1 MISLTFL
8 PVRLTVSWIEALKKV
23 ELSDSDK
30 YYFSEEKLHFFHSFM
45 WYLIEKLIQVWEKEN
60 ICENCTIFKSI
71 SNQISLCDRVPIQ
84 TLKTGSNLK
93 KLIEQQKNNKSRKK
107 YFLTFPACFSIPI
120 FFSNLNSNCSNLLDW
135 EISRNKLKKH
145 SVTKNCSD
153 LSLFEQIVLVISKC
167 LQILG
172 LHSRISRFFLD
183 H

>member
-23 ELSDSDK
+23 VLSDSGR
-30 YYFSEEKLHFFHSFM
+30 YYFSGEKLHFFHSFM

-60 ICENCTIFKSI
+60 IYENCTIFKSI

-107 YFLTFPACFSIPI
+107 YLWNICEQQKCCQIIELYKVPGVKLYFLVH
-120 FFSNLNSNCSNLLDW
+120 
-135 EISRNKLKKH
+135 IS
-145 SVTKNCSD
+145 
-153 LSLFEQIVLVISKC
+153 
-167 LQILG
+167 
-172 LHSRISRFFLD
+172 
-183 H
+183 